1 MEDQYWVNANVL
13 YKLTHMN
20 FWEIHRLSVYQYTY
34 TYTMNASFNARK
46 ATLGDIGL
54 KSSLSYSLFLRACTG
69 YAQMI
74 QFKKEDYL
82 CPNCGDSPSYIVCDG
97 KTDGPTKRKVEHLKE
112 FDKAEGDDSDLC
124 QGSFFQDRVFLSEN
138 RERKLVCS
146 LLTDTITQE
155 EFLESEDIST
165 ENGEM
170 VSTLVARLSLSW
182 PEDTPKTYRRFLG
195 NISKYSSVAGF
206 LQVQSAEPLQVL
218 AAFCHKTLDIRS
230 VATVERQKL
239 VAEELPAL
247 WPNLLEILHL
257 EKTDFLPDDVSE
269 IVLKLIQIRTD
280 TFLKAAVRSP
290 DDYVDWTSPNDEHP
304 TQYYPNWPIFRY
316 PQKYVVRNITDCD
329 FCTKNFNDHMD
340 FSYGVFSVGCACKL
354 NVTYGYELMLCKES
368 AHNIFRLLMCRD
380 LNLYSLKGVIFDH
393 ACGLD
398 QYLLNREPREFEF
411 LRCLVDGAHWQV
423 WILFGLTIRQYC

>member
-1 MEDQYWVNANVL
+1 MQ
-13 YKLTHMN
+13 KLLM
-20 FWEIHRLSVYQYTY
+20 
-34 TYTMNASFNARK
+34 
-46 ATLGDIGL
+46 GGL
-54 KSSLSYSLFLRACTG
+54 KQHCASLSYSLFLRACTG

-74 QFKKEDYL
+74 VFKKEDFL

-112 FDKAEGDDSDLC
+112 LDKAEEDESDLC
-124 QGSFFQDRVFLSEN
+124 QGSFFHDRVFLSDN
-138 RERKLVCS
+138 KERKLVCS
-146 LLTDTITQE
+146 LLTDTINQE
-155 EFLESEDIST
+155 EFLESDDISS

-170 VSTLVARLSLSW
+170 ISTLVARLSLSW
-182 PEDTPKTYRRFLG
+182 PEDTPKAYRRFLA

-206 LQVQSAEPLQVL
+206 LQVQSAEPLNIL
-218 AAFCHKTLDIRS
+218 AEFCHKTLNIRRVS
-230 VATVERQKL
+230 NIEKQKI
-239 VAEELPAL
+239 VTEELPAL
-247 WPNLLEILHL
+247 WPNLLEILNL
-257 EKTDFLPDDVSE
+257 EKTDFLPDDVSS
-269 IVLKLIQIRTD
+269 IVFKLIQIRND

-290 DDYVDWTSPNDEHP
+290 DDYVDWESPNKEHP

-316 PQKYVVRNITDCD
+316 PKKYVVRNITDCD

-354 NVTYGYELMLCKES
+354 NVTYGYELMLCRES

-380 LNLYSLKGVIFDH
+380 VNLYSLKGVIFDH

-398 QYLLNREPREFEF
+398 QYLLNRVPREFEY

-423 WILFGLTIRQYC
+423 CK

>member
-1 MEDQYWVNANVL
+1 
-13 YKLTHMN
+13 MN
-20 FWEIHRLSVYQYTY
+20 FQ
-34 TYTMNASFNARK
+34 K
-46 ATLGDIGL
+46 G
-54 KSSLSYSLFLRACTG
+54 YSLN
-69 YAQMI
+69 M
-74 QFKKEDYL
+74 
-82 CPNCGDSPSYIVCDG
+82 
-97 KTDGPTKRKVEHLKE
+97 
-112 FDKAEGDDSDLC
+112 
-124 QGSFFQDRVFLSEN
+124 
-138 RERKLVCS
+138 VCS

-155 EFLESEDIST
+155 EFLESEDITT

-218 AAFCHKTLDIRS
+218 AAFCHRTLDFRS
-230 VATVERQKL
+230 VGTVERQKL

-247 WPNLLEILHL
+247 WPNLLEILNL

-290 DDYVDWTSPNDEHP
+290 DDYVDWTSPNEEHP

-316 PQKYVVRNITDCD
+316 PKKYVVRNITDCD

-368 AHNIFRLLMCRD
+368 AHNIFRILMCRD
-380 LNLYSLKGVIFDH
+380 LNLYSLKGDIFDH

-423 WILFGLTIRQYC
+423 WILFGLTI